1 MNSQYT
7 EAVKAFQNR
16 VLAYMD
22 EKSSLG
28 STFFT
33 HGFDPYAPESVRNLL
48 IKYPAFHECHIEV
61 RKTSLTTLEQIKI
74 ASTDT
79 RITLTP
85 LMGITSFDE
94 YPRVFIVVAIS
105 LLILIGKHVIESNR
119 IGWLKNRWRAVAHVA
134 GFNMQFDSVFSPE
147 LAPCQG
153 LYLISSTLRPVPCS
167 IF

>member
-1 MNSQYT
+1 MNSQYR

-61 RKTSLTTLEQIKI
+61 RKRSFTTLEGIKI
-74 ASTDT
+74 GSRANRT
-79 RITLTP
+79 TLAP
-85 LMGITSFDE
+85 FMGLTSFDE
-94 YPRVFIVVAIS
+94 YTQVCIVVAIL
-105 LLILIGKHVIESNR
+105 LLILIGNNVIENNR
-119 IGWLKNRWRAVAHVA
+119 IRV
-134 GFNMQFDSVFSPE
+134 
-147 LAPCQG
+147 
-153 LYLISSTLRPVPCS
+153 
-167 IF
+167 